1 MGKEI
6 HGAEPMPFPGRLP
19 IWSRSSPGVS
29 SMAHSLRR
37 DFSSFSFVAA
47 ISIVMFFVLCMPA
60 ARAAETNAAQAFV
73 QQNVDKVNALLDDP
87 SMSVD
92 QRRVEF
98 GRLLL
103 SMADTRRIA
112 MFVLGQYANGPMP
125 EQLSAFQSAFTDYAL
140 AAYEAQLVKLKGGRI
155 MVTGAMMRA
164 PDDFIVN
171 AEIIKATES
180 ENGGPLKLAVRVR
193 AQPDGSFVM
202 TDMQFEGV
210 WLAISQRADFT
221 SFLQQHR
228 GDISALTGSLR
239 SKTPTISAT
248 GRGSRPAG

>member
-1 MGKEI
+1 
-6 HGAEPMPFPGRLP
+6 
-19 IWSRSSPGVS
+19 
-29 SMAHSLRR
+29 MATPSLRHGV
-37 DFSSFSFVAA
+37 SSFSFVAA
-47 ISIVMFFVLCMPA
+47 IAVIMSMVFHVHA

-73 QQNVDKVNALLDDP
+73 QQNVDRVNALLDDP
-87 SMSVD
+87 SMSAD
-92 QRRVEF
+92 QRRMQF

-112 MFVLGQYANGPMP
+112 MFVLGQYANGAMP

-155 MVTGAMMRA
+155 MVTGAMMRG

-171 AEIIKATES
+171 AEIIRATEA
-180 ENGGPLKLAVRVR
+180 ENGGPLKIALRVRV
-193 AQPDGSFVM
+193 QPEGSFVM

-239 SKTPTISAT
+239 SKTQTMSSTA
-248 GRGSRPAG
+248 RAG